1 MIIPI
6 AIGFGCGAI
15 STFCLWMVCAML
27 HESSSYTA
35 DITIDVLSQEND
47 RLVFHNEQLSQSL
60 AETAQALRER
70 DDENECLRRKA
81 FYTYN

>member
-6 AIGFGCGAI
+6 VIAFACGAI
-15 STFCLWMVCAML
+15 TTFCVWLMCAML
-27 HESSSYTA
+27 HESSGYNA

-47 RLVFHNEQLSQSL
+47 RLVFHCEQLSQSL

-70 DDENECLRRKA
+70 NDEIDSLKRKA
-81 FYTYN
+81 FYTFS